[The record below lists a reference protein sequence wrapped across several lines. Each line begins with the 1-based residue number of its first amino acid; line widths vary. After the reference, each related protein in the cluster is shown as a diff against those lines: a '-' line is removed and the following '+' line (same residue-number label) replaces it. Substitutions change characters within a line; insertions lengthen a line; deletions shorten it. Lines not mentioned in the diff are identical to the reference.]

1 MRTVS
6 PWAAAY
12 LTLMILAALVGIV
25 QHGKPRPPWSAATS
39 LIGFGLSFWILYMAG
54 LWT

>member
-12 LTLMILAALVGIV
+12 LTLMILAGLLGIV
-25 QHGKPRPPWSAATS
+25 NHGEPRPPYSAAAS
-39 LIGFGLSFWILYMAG
+39 LIGFGLSFWILHMAG
-54 LWT
+54 LWK

>member
-1 MRTVS
+1 MS

-25 QHGKPRPPWSAATS
+25 NHGEPRPPHSAATA
-39 LIGFGLSFWILYMAG
+39 LLGFGLSFWLLYMAG
-54 LWT
+54 FWK